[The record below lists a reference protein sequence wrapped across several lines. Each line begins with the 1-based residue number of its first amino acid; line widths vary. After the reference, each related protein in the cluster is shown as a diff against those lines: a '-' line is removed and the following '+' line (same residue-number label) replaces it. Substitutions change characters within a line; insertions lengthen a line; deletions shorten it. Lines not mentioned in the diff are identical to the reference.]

1 MDKYNS
7 KSIEAMRQFFDQTLF
22 WRYAV
27 SISICKWS
35 VVEAFYSLDLIKRT
49 QFLEEPSKDEK
60 PLSHKLVFYGSED
73 KVIDTARAVPVG
85 TFSLTEQSYLWGWHN
100 ENLVDP
106 YPDSMEWL
114 KSQVV
119 PEREALGQPIFDQ
132 LFATDKYIICREN
145 ALPSSEYFHVSESVY
160 KMMQLVMVDRLNAD
174 GNDWMQSTSNSM
186 IRFVYWFD
194 SKSVIKAYLVMLS
207 YQVICWSKQLLNF
220 ELSNGASQADMSA
233 PTKSYAVQV
242 VMAMFR
248 SILEF
253 GSFADWS
260 RRISGDEDSPSLID
274 FIREVK
280 RNTVFMA
287 ALNLHSVDESEN
299 EVMKELLGH
308 VLGLARVLR
317 AKTGTPEAHPDD
329 EKILL
334 ELLPGVIE
342 QRVD

>member
-1 MDKYNS
+1 MSEFDP
-7 KSIEAMRQFFDQTLF
+7 KSIEGLRQFLDQTLF

-35 VVEAFYSLDLIKRT
+35 VVEAFYELDVIKRT
-49 QFLEEPSKDEK
+49 QFLQETSKDEK

-73 KVIDTARAVPVG
+73 KVVDTARAVPVG
-85 TFSLTEQSYLWGWHN
+85 TFSLTDQSYLWGWHN
-100 ENLVDP
+100 VNLVDP

-114 KSQVV
+114 KSQVI

-132 LFATDKYIICREN
+132 LFATDKYIVCRDN
-145 ALPSSEYFHVSESVY
+145 ASPSSEYFHVSESVY
-160 KMMQLVMVDRLNAD
+160 RMMQLVMIDRLNAD
-174 GNDWMQSTSNSM
+174 GNDWMQSTSSSM
-186 IRFVYWFD
+186 VRFVYWFD
-194 SKSVIKAYLVMLS
+194 SKSFIKGYLVMLS
-207 YQVICWSKQLLNF
+207 YQVICLSKQLFSF
-220 ELSNGASQADMSA
+220 ELSMGASRADMSA

-253 GSFADWS
+253 GSFTGWS
-260 RRISGDEDSPSLID
+260 SRISEDEDSPSLID

-287 ALNLHSVDESEN
+287 ALNLHSIDESEN

-308 VLGLARVLR
+308 ILGLAKVLR

-342 QRVD
+342 QRVH